1 VIGEIEPMFAFV
13 VENPKLVMVL
23 MLIATIIVLS
33 SFGNRPYRHEP
44 PK

>member
-1 VIGEIEPMFAFV
+1 MFTFV
-13 VENPKLVMVL
+13 VENPKLIMVL

-33 SFGNRPYRHEP
+33 SFGNRPYRPEP